1 MRDPNLTA
9 GQDSSV
15 DFCCKLQVQ
24 LNNMEADMQKR
35 IDAAVAE
42 SELRFRG
49 QKEASEKNVHF
60 SARVVALNSRMQNLQ
75 KQLKESQN
83 REKALMLE
91 LDEAR
96 ELATAA
102 EQQPP
107 SSPPLT
113 PNGKELSRE
122 LQSKAK
128 GRCSSQR

>member
-1 MRDPNLTA
+1 
-9 GQDSSV
+9 
-15 DFCCKLQVQ
+15 
-24 LNNMEADMQKR
+24 MQKR

-83 REKALMLE
+83 REKALMMD

-96 ELATAA
+96 EMSASPS
-102 EQQPP
+102 QQQT
-107 SSPPLT
+107 SSPPPT
-113 PNGKELSRE
+113 PNGAISPLS
-122 LQSKAK
+122 LNYL
-128 GRCSSQR
+128 CPVLIT

>member
-1 MRDPNLTA
+1 
-9 GQDSSV
+9 
-15 DFCCKLQVQ
+15 
-24 LNNMEADMQKR
+24 MQKR

-60 SARVVALNSRMQNLQ
+60 SARVVALNSRMSNLQ

-96 ELATAA
+96 EIAA
-102 EQQPP
+102 AAPEQEAI
-107 SSPPLT
+107 SPPPT
-113 PNGKELSRE
+113 PNGK
-122 LQSKAK
+122 
-128 GRCSSQR
+128 